1 MVGEKHRTELDE
13 IPDFEVEFVDESMP
27 FDEIKTIIR
36 WIKGQ
41 GVLKF
46 TLPNGLAIEF
56 GIERAEGGDFVPDY
70 MRVTEGDYNV

>member
-36 WIKGQ
+36 CC
-41 GVLKF
+41 LLY
-46 TLPNGLAIEF
+46 TSDAADE
-56 GIERAEGGDFVPDY
+56 
-70 MRVTEGDYNV
+70 